1 MQSLYKKPIEEFGTL
16 ATQKMF
22 ILEKYKN
29 VDVIDA
35 YLPQEINDV
44 LFNAVKDM
52 VQNGKTATE
61 AAQDVQT
68 AYKAM

>member
-1 MQSLYKKPIEEFGTL
+1 
-16 ATQKMF
+16 MF

-35 YLPQEINDV
+35 YLPQKINDV
-44 LFNAVKDM
+44 LFTAVKDM

-61 AAQDVQT
+61 AAQYVQT
-68 AYKAM
+68 AYEAML

>member
-1 MQSLYKKPIEEFGTL
+1 MLLQVLWCNLCT
-16 ATQKMF
+16 
-22 ILEKYKN
+22 KN
-29 VDVIDA
+29 LDVIDA

-52 VQNGKTATE
+52 VLNGKTATE

-68 AYKAM
+68 AYDAMKCNLDKLG

>member
-1 MQSLYKKPIEEFGTL
+1 
-16 ATQKMF
+16 MF

-68 AYKAM
+68 AYEAM